1 MENSHMQ
8 HQVAYMKNWLIEQD
22 FLDEQFLQL
31 EELQDD
37 ANPNFVEEVV
47 TLYFKDSS
55 RLIVNI
61 DAALERNPLDFN
73 KLDSYMHQFKGSCSS
88 IGAKKVKN
96 ECSTFKEYCE
106 QGNRDGCLRTFQQLK
121 KEHSVLRKKLET
133 YFQLVRQAGPL
144 HAASR
149 PKYRIEKFLKYL
161 VLNHVFQRDEDAKT
175 CQPSLSMFASFILV
189 ILLIPNPPSFFGR
202 QAPSWQEYFTLAW
215 LSRQEYFT
223 SAWPSR
229 QEYFTSAYSTL
240 ARILHIGLFHLGS
253 SARMLTKKRS
263 PRQQCRRLHFSSSAR
278 HSISAAVP
286 DIPYRQQC
294 RNAH

>member
-8 HQVAYMKNWLIEQD
+8 HQVAYMKNWLIEQG

-61 DAALERNPLDFN
+61 DTALERNPLDFN

-96 ECSTFKEYCE
+96 ECSIFKEYCE
-106 QGNRDGCLRTFQQLK
+106 EGNRDGCLRTFQQLK

-149 PKYRIEKFLKYL
+149 PK
-161 VLNHVFQRDEDAKT
+161 
-175 CQPSLSMFASFILV
+175 
-189 ILLIPNPPSFFGR
+189 
-202 QAPSWQEYFTLAW
+202 
-215 LSRQEYFT
+215 
-223 SAWPSR
+223 
-229 QEYFTSAYSTL
+229 
-240 ARILHIGLFHLGS
+240 
-253 SARMLTKKRS
+253 
-263 PRQQCRRLHFSSSAR
+263 
-278 HSISAAVP
+278 
-286 DIPYRQQC
+286 
-294 RNAH
+294 